1 MDELEI
7 QMRFFFLHWV
17 RCIALLGPVP
27 IFGQGAAAKG
37 AKIGLGTMIGT
48 LVALNRDMDAFIDP
62 GFTPSIVIALFGEV
76 MLGFMLGF
84 IVNITFETIRIAGT
98 LISTEMG
105 FNMASIQDPISG
117 VNVQV
122 IAHILESF
130 GIVLFFAVGGHAFVI
145 RALAASFDRYEAGQF
160 TLGPEIVE
168 AMVLFTSGIF
178 AASFE
183 LAAPVLVAMIVG
195 GMALAIIARVAPQMQ
210 VMQFAFSFKII
221 LGLLLIISTLHVIV
235 PAMNLVFE
243 RTETMLHEMTTS

>member
-17 RCIALLGPVP
+17 RCIALLGPVQL
-27 IFGQGAAAKG
+27 FGQGAAAKG
-37 AKIGLGTMIGT
+37 AKIGMGAMIGS
-48 LVALNRDMDAFIDP
+48 LVALNRDLDAFMDP
-62 GFTPSIVIALFGEV
+62 GFGPGLVVALLGEI
-76 MLGFMLGF
+76 MLGVLLGF
-84 IVNITFETIRIAGT
+84 VVNITFETVRLAGT

-130 GIVLFFAVGGHAFVI
+130 GVILFFAVGGHAFVI
-145 RALAASFDRYEAGQF
+145 RALVSSFDRYEAGRF
-160 TLGPEIVE
+160 ALGPELVE
-168 AMVLFTSGIF
+168 AVVLFTAGIF
-178 AASFE
+178 AAAFE

-195 GMALAIIARVAPQMQ
+195 GISLAIIAKVAPQMQ

-221 LGLLLIISTLHVIV
+221 LGILLIISTLHVIV

-243 RTETMLHEMTTS
+243 RSEAMLHEITAS

>member
-1 MDELEI
+1 METLEVEI
-7 QMRFFFLHWV
+7 RFFFLHWV

-27 IFGQGAAAKG
+27 LFGQGLAAKG
-37 AKIGLGTMIGT
+37 AKLGLGTMIGS
-48 LVALNRDMDAFIDP
+48 LVALNRDMGDFVDP
-62 GFTPSIVIALFGEV
+62 GFGPAIVVALIGEILLGV
-76 MLGFMLGF
+76 LLGFV
-84 IVNITFETIRIAGT
+84 VNITFETVRLAGT

-105 FNMASIQDPISG
+105 FNMAAIQDPISG

-130 GIVLFFAVGGHAFVI
+130 AVILFFSVGGHAFVI
-145 RALAASFDRYEAGQF
+145 RALVASFDRYEAGQF
-160 TLGPEIVE
+160 ALGPELVE
-168 AMVLFTSGIF
+168 AVILFTAGIF

-195 GMALAIIARVAPQMQ
+195 GISLAIIARVAPQMQ

-221 LGLLLIISTLHVIV
+221 MGILLIISTLHVIA

-243 RTETMLHEMTTS
+243 RTESMLIDITAS